1 MGWRLIKLYL
11 VLLLIRVKKLRS
23 RILVSFL
30 RDSVKLSFFI
40 DNYRAGIFL
49 KDSRLALH
57 KKWGILN
64 SMWLITKIVSCW
76 LIYYWI
82 AQMPMIFL
90 QLSNGVNKCTW
101 EFTVVSIGNKV
112 VILKS
117 RFDVKNSDLRSRSRP
132 WRHILSIFIFR
143 VKITKLVRNLSNFNL
158 FLLVFSPLQEHISFL
173 ILRLFI
179 VITSNGNIGLF
190 INHDASLIIQ
200 KILLLKVSASGILL
214 SKWFFSD

>member
-1 MGWRLIKLYL
+1 M
-11 VLLLIRVKKLRS
+11 LLLVRVKNLRS

-30 RDSVKLSFFI
+30 RYSVKLSFFI
-40 DNYRAGIFL
+40 NNYWAAIFL
-49 KDSRLALH
+49 KESSLALH
-57 KKWGILN
+57 RNLGILN

-76 LIYYWI
+76 LIYYWV

-90 QLSNGVNKCTW
+90 QLRNGVDKCTW
-101 EFTVVSIGNKV
+101 EFTVISIGNKV

-143 VKITKLVRNLSNFNL
+143 VKITKLVGNLSPFNL
-158 FLLVFSPLQEHISFL
+158 LLLVLSLLLEHISLL
-173 ILRLFI
+173 IQWLFI
-179 VITSNGNIGLF
+179 VITSNGNIGLI